1 MCAGGL
7 VGRSPVSGEN
17 CKSCFLVSL
26 VFHLEQ
32 RGLSLLL
39 LRQVGELGREVK
51 IGSGHKEDVYE
62 IMRYIVKE
70 AKKGEG
76 KNGIEE
82 DVYERYLAE
91 SKKLGIQRRSLH
103 LNFDSNILNY
113 QGMQRKYKNFLEMFS
128 DKGLITRMNWKV

>member
-1 MCAGGL
+1 M
-7 VGRSPVSGEN
+7 
-17 CKSCFLVSL
+17 
-26 VFHLEQ
+26 
-32 RGLSLLL
+32 
-39 LRQVGELGREVK
+39 GELGREVK

-103 LNFDSNILNY
+103 LNFDSKILNY

-128 DKGLITRMNWKV
+128 DKGLITRMN